1 MTTRGFTPVNPSS
14 KAVPIESSSKR
25 NIINDDIVPLADQ
38 TETPSSRAARRNPL
52 VAQLLN
58 ISQTEAEYLRFDA
71 TNLSAEDIDGR
82 TTVHSGTVSKVHR
95 KNGGSKRNMKS
106 IKSHD
111 RTGLSKVTRVTK
123 TTSAR
128 ISKPDESSNS
138 HGSKEF
144 TSVFLDQSSSI
155 PCNSS
160 STLQTCQSFK
170 YDAPSISQEGNA
182 ETSNVNDTVQ
192 PDNEI
197 FKQSCSLASG
207 FDELADDDLMAIF
220 VDSVS
225 LDPDQDISSDGQS
238 ITVKHDLPSSSF
250 RREDS
255 EGFPPWD
262 VPSTT
267 SHELS
272 VFPDQL
278 GTSTAFKETYMMNRR
293 SRSFMPPS
301 AEPNKAQVNAS
312 DCSKQPMHA
321 PIVRPQF
328 PGPIPERSRLI
339 GISSSTY
346 LRTCF
351 RVGEALNEGSLA
363 VRSNKD
369 VVLELYAKVESSW
382 REPPELKQHFILSDL
397 FHDRPP
403 KLDAVYELCKASDLW
418 NYESAQFLGPKGKR
432 RMCRCIG
439 KLKRENN
446 MWKMI
451 VLSVWEATW
460 DDVEYVRGI
469 ISAW

>member
-1 MTTRGFTPVNPSS
+1 
-14 KAVPIESSSKR
+14 
-25 NIINDDIVPLADQ
+25 
-38 TETPSSRAARRNPL
+38 
-52 VAQLLN
+52 
-58 ISQTEAEYLRFDA
+58 
-71 TNLSAEDIDGR
+71 
-82 TTVHSGTVSKVHR
+82 
-95 KNGGSKRNMKS
+95 
-106 IKSHD
+106 
-111 RTGLSKVTRVTK
+111 
-123 TTSAR
+123 
-128 ISKPDESSNS
+128 
-138 HGSKEF
+138 
-144 TSVFLDQSSSI
+144 
-155 PCNSS
+155 
-160 STLQTCQSFK
+160 
-170 YDAPSISQEGNA
+170 
-182 ETSNVNDTVQ
+182 
-192 PDNEI
+192 
-197 FKQSCSLASG
+197 
-207 FDELADDDLMAIF
+207 
-220 VDSVS
+220 
-225 LDPDQDISSDGQS
+225 
-238 ITVKHDLPSSSF
+238 
-250 RREDS
+250 
-255 EGFPPWD
+255 
-262 VPSTT
+262 
-267 SHELS
+267 
-272 VFPDQL
+272 
-278 GTSTAFKETYMMNRR
+278 
-293 SRSFMPPS
+293 MPTS

-312 DCSKQPMHA
+312 DCSHQSMHA